1 MVKEKLRKALE
12 DAVKNYNDGMSA
24 DAAIVASAKE
34 HDLTIDQ
41 VDRVVESFNTAKAI
55 NYYEKTTGNRT
66 GGFDLADKRGV
77 TLALF
82 GKENSSAKPK
92 EEKVTEKSDKKE
104 EKTAEAVY
112 SDAFYTTAP
121 DTSLNRKSLF
131 KEKRASYLDRLAKQ
145 AEERRAHGYSDATL
159 ADMASDA
166 YSTIKSAEAD
176 AMSAVGTIDSYLNDA
191 IIKIAEGI
199 TRVGYGLQ
207 NDRADMFKAACPHKR
222 VINAVSK
229 ACPILK
235 AASGGKYA
243 KMAVVDTT
251 PVDGLLAEADEM
263 NKAMDKRAEFLE
275 KAEMFRKRA
284 ELVKSAMLKDPSM
297 RGVVK
302 QAAVA
307 SNAPENF
314 IHRPK
319 APYTKPIEKKAQE
332 SFVDGIADGITALQ
346 VSPKAV
352 VSKGVKTIANH
363 ERSALLA
370 DLMSTDPI
378 IQEADP
384 RQVSAVYKSIIMSS
398 PKLSL
403 NKEVVRSVLRQAVNS
418 IALSPADTSTLAKI
432 EESMAKT
439 DAANH
444 RGE

>member
-12 DAVKNYNDGMSA
+12 DAVKNYNEGMSA
-24 DAAIVASAKE
+24 DAAIVAAAKE

-55 NYYEKTTGNRT
+55 NYYEKTTGDRT
-66 GGFDLADKRGV
+66 GGFDLADKKGV

-82 GKENSSAKPK
+82 GKENSTPKSK
-92 EEKVTEKSDKKE
+92 EEKVTDKSEKKE

-263 NKAMDKRAEFLE
+263 DKAMDKRAEFLE
-275 KAEMFRKRA
+275 KAELFRKRA

-302 QAAVA
+302 QASAA
-307 SNAPENF
+307 RNAPENF

-319 APYTKPIEKKAQE
+319 TPYTKPIEKKAQE
-332 SFVDGIADGITALQ
+332 SFADGVAALQ
-346 VSPKAV
+346 ADPTIA
-352 VSKGVKTIANH
+352 VSKGAKTIANH

-432 EESMAKT
+432 EESMAKA

-444 RGE
+444 RGEQV

>member
-12 DAVKNYNDGMSA
+12 DAVKNYNEGMSA
-24 DAAIVASAKE
+24 DAAIVAAAKE

-55 NYYEKTTGNRT
+55 NYYEKTTGDRT
-66 GGFDLADKRGV
+66 GGFDLADKKGV

-82 GKENSSAKPK
+82 GKENSTAKPK
-92 EEKVTEKSDKKE
+92 EEKVTEKSEKKE

-199 TRVGYGLQ
+199 TRVGYGFQ

-263 NKAMDKRAEFLE
+263 NKAMDKRAEFIE

-302 QAAVA
+302 QASAA
-307 SNAPENF
+307 RNATENF

-319 APYTKPIEKKAQE
+319 TPYTKPIEKKAQA
-332 SFVDGIADGITALQ
+332 SFADGLLALQ
-346 VSPKAV
+346 PNTRAI
-352 VSKGVKTIANH
+352 VSKGAKTIANH

-370 DLMSTDPI
+370 DLMSSDPI

-418 IALSPADTSTLAKI
+418 IALSPADSQTLAKI
-432 EESMAKT
+432 EESMAKSN
-439 DAANH
+439 ALVNKV
-444 RGE
+444 REGE

>member
-12 DAVKNYNDGMSA
+12 DAVKNYNEGMSA
-24 DAAIVASAKE
+24 DAAIVAAAKE

-55 NYYEKTTGNRT
+55 NYYEKTTGDRT
-66 GGFDLADKRGV
+66 GGFDLADKKGV

-82 GKENSSAKPK
+82 GKENSTAKPK
-92 EEKVTEKSDKKE
+92 EEKVTEKSEKKE

-199 TRVGYGLQ
+199 TRVGYGFQ

-263 NKAMDKRAEFLE
+263 NKAMDKRAEFIE

-302 QAAVA
+302 QASAA
-307 SNAPENF
+307 RNATENF

-319 APYTKPIEKKAQE
+319 TPYTKPIEKKAQA
-332 SFVDGIADGITALQ
+332 SFADGLLALQ
-346 VSPKAV
+346 PNTRAI
-352 VSKGVKTIANH
+352 VSKGAKTIANH

-418 IALSPADTSTLAKI
+418 IALSPADSQTLAKI
-432 EESMAKT
+432 EESMAKSN
-439 DAANH
+439 ALVNKV
-444 RGE
+444 REGE